1 MRLLYCKQPAVAR
14 KDGVNRRMYD
24 IVIKIG
30 SMALIRRDDG
40 DIDYNIF
47 SRLGKSLKPG
57 MLLVSSGATEIGRI
71 DYIKRHGCELSGD
84 VEDIKT
90 DYAAQGQAIL
100 MENYREFI
108 NPAYSVRQV
117 LLEHSHFND
126 AEKKEHIYRLLI
138 RAPKQRA
145 IPIINYN
152 DPVSSEENRK
162 MELRKIGNGGRKVV
176 ECVDNDETA
185 AVVAMLVKAKTLVI
199 LTSVDGIYQNPEDPS
214 TLIEEITA
222 PCADGLEAKV
232 KDAMGCCRGA
242 SRDGAQGAAAK
253 LLYSLGPAKAG
264 TQVYIS
270 NANNRLEH
278 ILSGKAK
285 STRIYIGK

>member
-1 MRLLYCKQPAVAR
+1 
-14 KDGVNRRMYD
+14 MYD

-47 SRLGKSLKPG
+47 SRLSRSLKPG

-71 DYIKRHGCELSGD
+71 DYIKRHGRELSGD
-84 VEDIKT
+84 EEDIKT
-90 DYAAQGQAIL
+90 DYAAQGQSIL

-108 NPAYSVRQV
+108 SPGYSVRQV

-126 AEKKEHIYRLLI
+126 TEKKEHIYRLLM

-176 ECVDNDETA
+176 ECIDNDETA
-185 AVVAMLVKAKTLVI
+185 AVVAMLVKAKSLVI
-199 LTSVDGIYQNPEDPS
+199 LTSVDGIYQNHEDPS
-214 TLIEEITA
+214 TLIEKITA
-222 PCADGLEAKV
+222 TSAGELEEKV
-232 KDAMGCCRGA
+232 KEAMNCCIGA
-242 SRDGAQGAAAK
+242 SRAGSQGAAAK

-264 TQVYIS
+264 TKVFIS
-270 NANNRLEH
+270 NAGNRIED
-278 ILSGKAK
+278 IISGKSK
-285 STRIYIGK
+285 CTRIYIKK